1 MNKIIKGSIAG
12 AAGIALLLGGAGTF
26 ALWND
31 SVGVN
36 AGTIT
41 AGTLT
46 TATSGTW
53 TDTTTAT
60 ATAITNPQAVVFA
73 PGTKVTY
80 TGTVTVTAT
89 GTHLAGNVTFNATS
103 ITAKTPVTAAN
114 TALAAALTS
123 GTTLV
128 VKKAGTT
135 VTGTTPFAEG
145 TTTLDV
151 VLTIAMPAGS
161 TVDNAAKLGAADLSA
176 ITFTALQVAP

>member
-31 SVGVN
+31 STGVN

-46 TATSGTW
+46 TATSGAW

-60 ATAITNPQAVVFA
+60 ATSIANPQAVVFA

-89 GTHLAGNVTFNATS
+89 GTHLAGNVSFNSTS
-103 ITAKTPVTAAN
+103 ITAKTPVTPAN
-114 TALAAALTS
+114 TALAAALVP
-123 GTTLV
+123 TLV

-135 VTGTTPFAEG
+135 VTGTTAFAEG

-151 VLTIAMPAGS
+151 VLTITLPAG
-161 TVDNAAKLGAADLSA
+161 TGVDNTAKLGAADLSA